1 MPTHPL
7 LDSDVYI
14 RIGGRDKLTQLI
26 NPGGTT
32 SWDPATLATVM
43 QDAWN
48 YVVAAVGVQVELTG
62 QTNDQLRTNFPE
74 LVTLAAQLSI
84 VKAWLYGSAGQAM
97 PDRVVALNA
106 QVEAELQRLAERR
119 RKHGAVGFSP
129 SPAQAIENIDLNK
142 FGGRMTLTGFRD
154 GGFV

>member
-1 MPTHPL
+1 MSHPL

-26 NPGGTT
+26 NPGGTA
-32 SWDPATLATVM
+32 SWDPATLAIVM

-48 YVVAAVGVQVELTG
+48 YVVAAVGVQAELTG
-62 QTNDQLRTNFPE
+62 YTNDELRTNFPQ
-74 LVTLAAQLSI
+74 LITLAAQLSI

-129 SPAQAIENIDLNK
+129 SPAQAVVNIDMNPNHD
-142 FGGRMTLTGFRD
+142 RMTLSGFRS
-154 GGFV
+154 GGFI

>member
-1 MPTHPL
+1 MAHPL

-32 SWDPATLATVM
+32 SWDPATLAIVM

-48 YVVAAVGVQVELTG
+48 YVVAAVGVQAELIG
-62 QTNDQLRTNFPE
+62 YTNDELRTNFPE
-74 LVTLAAQLSI
+74 LITLGAQLSI

-97 PDRVVALNA
+97 PDRVVALQA

-129 SPAQAIENIDLNK
+129 SPAQAIVNIDMNPNHD
-142 FGGRMTLTGFRD
+142 RMTLDGFRR
-154 GGFV
+154 GGLI